1 MKKFLVFIAILG
13 AMFSTTAFLTPE
25 NTFADTGINGRA
37 CPDFLGLT
45 SWDCGLNGTPSNET
59 ELKSGIWMIA
69 SNIATDIAIIAAYLV
84 LGYVIYGGYLYIF
97 SAGDP
102 GKAAEG
108 KKTLTQAFIGLA
120 IVMSANLIMGT
131 IRAVLIGGQF
141 KDCTDSNCIKPNDM
155 IENMINWF
163 ISMAGIVSVVFLI
176 YGGIQYMTSAG
187 DATKLEKAKKVIM
200 YALIG
205 LAIVALSV
213 AITAFVS
220 STIRSSGTSN
230 LIEQIKLAKGI

>member
-131 IRAVLIGGQF
+131 IRAVLVGGRF
-141 KDCTDSNCIKPNDM
+141 KDCTDSNCIKPNDL